1 MTTKFIPKPY
11 RIERNDCQAMLIDI
25 QEKLAPHI
33 ADHQKLLKK
42 TAILIQGL
50 QTLNIPIMVN
60 EQYPKGLGHTLPE
73 LTQLLSE
80 KNTPVFEKTTFSA
93 CDTPTSWHHIAQQN
107 RNNVILFGTETTL
120 SWKTGENMWLSSF
133 FLIFFK
139 F

>member
-33 ADHQKLLKK
+33 AEHRKLLKK

-50 QTLNIPIMVN
+50 QALNIPIMVN

-73 LTQLLSE
+73 LTHCQLTILAFRILSL
-80 KNTPVFEKTTFSA
+80 
-93 CDTPTSWHHIAQQN
+93 
-107 RNNVILFGTETTL
+107 ILPLG
-120 SWKTGENMWLSSF
+120 
-133 FLIFFK
+133 
-139 F
+139 

>member
-33 ADHQKLLKK
+33 AEHRKLLKK

-50 QTLNIPIMVN
+50 QALNIPIMVN

-80 KNTPVFEKTTFSA
+80 KIRQCLKKQPLAPVIRQPLGIISPSK
-93 CDTPTSWHHIAQQN
+93 IA
-107 RNNVILFGTETTL
+107 T
-120 SWKTGENMWLSSF
+120 M
-133 FLIFFK
+133 
-139 F
+139 